1 MRFLR
6 IISQKSTVL
15 TARTTSLVVFL
26 LLFLYS
32 PIQPLSPS
40 VFHLISLSKET
51 FIFQHEAISSILHNI
66 ISYYR
71 RVQDSSLVYY
81 LFLSFSKLS
90 FSIINIPIIPLILS
104 LIYLLTSQFLIL
116 KRYIHCRS

>member
-104 LIYLLTSQFLIL
+104 LIYLLTSLFLIL